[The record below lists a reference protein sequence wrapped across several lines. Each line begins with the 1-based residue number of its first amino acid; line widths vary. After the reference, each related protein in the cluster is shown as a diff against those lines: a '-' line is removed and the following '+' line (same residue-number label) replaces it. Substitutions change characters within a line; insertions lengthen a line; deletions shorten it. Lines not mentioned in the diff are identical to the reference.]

1 MKPTLLL
8 FLILSIGLLANSDN
22 KKTITINPSSTKK
35 VDYTPV
41 VRVKYNLSL
50 SKKYDLKYSL
60 VMPMRKENLNLLGGS
75 FKKSRFDSKP
85 IYQPRFQNLN
95 KVDLAS
101 IVEKNKIY
109 NLQKSIQI
117 RTY

>member
-1 MKPTLLL
+1 SMSLQ
-8 FLILSIGLLANSDN
+8 ANNDN
-22 KKTITINPSSTKK
+22 KKTIAINPTSSKK

-60 VMPMRKENLNLLGGS
+60 VMPMRKENLSILGRN

-109 NLQKSIQI
+109 NLQKTIQL
-117 RTY
+117 RTF